1 VGTSTD
7 GGKSFG
13 DATKLGSGTWSLD
26 HCPMDG
32 GAIAVAGSET
42 VSVWRR
48 EQSIYLSTNRAGDE
62 RRLGDGEQ
70 PWITATDAGPFVVW
84 VTERGG
90 TAYLRGPMQKSPTE
104 LARHVYDPVVAS
116 LPNGKGPVVVAWES
130 REGKESAV
138 HCRVIK

>member
-1 VGTSTD
+1 
-7 GGKSFG
+7 
-13 DATKLGSGTWSLD
+13 
-26 HCPMDG
+26 
-32 GAIAVAGSET
+32 